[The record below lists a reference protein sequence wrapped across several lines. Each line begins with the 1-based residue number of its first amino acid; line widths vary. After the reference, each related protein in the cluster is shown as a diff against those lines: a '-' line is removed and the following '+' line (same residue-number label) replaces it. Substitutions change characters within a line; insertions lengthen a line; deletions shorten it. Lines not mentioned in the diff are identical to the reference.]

1 MSVSFR
7 DMDVLALALCTLA
20 CQAGRVILDVYR
32 SDFTV
37 TVKADAS
44 PVTRADQAAE
54 DVIVQGLR
62 NLAPDIPIV
71 AEEAM
76 AAGQTPD
83 FLGNRFWLVDPL
95 DGTEAFIRRVGEFTV
110 NIALIENGRPVAGV
124 VYAPVRDQL
133 YVGAGPGTA
142 RLEQNGCGRLLN
154 VRMPPP
160 EGVTVLA
167 SRRHGDSALLEAF
180 LKTRSVY
187 AVVRLSSSLKLCLVA
202 AGEADLYP
210 RFGRT
215 MEWDTA
221 AGQAILEAA
230 GGRVCTVWGG
240 DLRYGKPGF
249 SNPHFVAQGA
259 PSPL

>member
-1 MSVSFR
+1 
-7 DMDVLALALCTLA
+7 MDVLVSVLCTLA
-20 CQAGRVILDVYR
+20 RRAGGVVLDVYR

-37 TVKADAS
+37 TTKADDS

-62 NLAPDIPIV
+62 DLACDIPIV

-83 FLGNRFWLVDPL
+83 ISGNRFWLVDPL
-95 DGTEAFIRRVGEFTV
+95 DGTEAFIRRNGEFTV
-110 NIALIENGRPVAGV
+110 NIALIENGRPVVGV
-124 VYAPVRDQL
+124 IYAPVRDQL
-133 YVGAGPGTA
+133 YMGAGPGTA
-142 RLEQNGCGRLLN
+142 QVQQKGCGRLLS

-167 SRRHGDSALLEAF
+167 SHRHGDVALLDAF
-180 LKTRSVY
+180 LKTHSVHS
-187 AVVRLSSSLKLCLVA
+187 VVRLSSSLKLCLVA

-221 AGQAILEAA
+221 AGHAILEAA
-230 GGRVCTVWGG
+230 GGCVCTLGG
-240 DLRYGKPGF
+240 EDLRYGKPGF
-249 SNPHFVAQGA
+249 DNPHFIARGTA
-259 PSPL
+259 TPI